1 PYNVPLYA
9 LQFISPFA
17 SGLSVGQ
24 TRVIAVSFP
33 SMRYVLTQSL
43 NFPRAF
49 VVVGYKVKDVTDVH
63 GADEPIDF
71 HEPDWHGGQCQSGIW
86 TTAKVNFTTS
96 TYNIGKNTRNLSIG
110 VHAYCSWTYLNGAPF
125 GGFQQVYSDQ
135 NKVWYVNNYA
145 WGNYESGGTITVTCL
160 NLPGAGI

>member
-1 PYNVPLYA
+1 MTFLPDGHVAVAPGQRHAVAEAVTIWL
-9 LQFISPFA
+9 SPA
-17 SGLSVGQ
+17 
-24 TRVIAVSFP
+24 
-33 SMRYVLTQSL
+33 
-43 NFPRAF
+43 
-49 VVVGYKVKDVTDVH
+49 
-63 GADEPIDF
+63 PIFF
-71 HEPDWHGGQCQSGIW
+71 HVPDWHWPPCQSGIW
-86 TTAKVNFTTS
+86 TTAEVNFTTS

>member
-1 PYNVPLYA
+1 VSIKNDGHYFCRAGGNRPD
-9 LQFISPFA
+9 
-17 SGLSVGQ
+17 GLNE
-24 TRVIAVSFP
+24 P
-33 SMRYVLTQSL
+33 
-43 NFPRAF
+43 
-49 VVVGYKVKDVTDVH
+49 VT
-63 GADEPIDF
+63 
-71 HEPDWHGGQCQSGIW
+71 
-86 TTAKVNFTTS
+86 
-96 TYNIGKNTRNLSIG
+96 NIGKNTRNLSIG

>member
-1 PYNVPLYA
+1 MAMGSVVHLLFFLSEQCYLM
-9 LQFISPFA
+9 PFSTYRIGTEA
-17 SGLSVGQ
+17 SANPVSGQ
-24 TRVIAVSFP
+24 R
-33 SMRYVLTQSL
+33 Q
-43 NFPRAF
+43 
-49 VVVGYKVKDVTDVH
+49 
-63 GADEPIDF
+63 
-71 HEPDWHGGQCQSGIW
+71 
-86 TTAKVNFTTS
+86 KVNFTTS

>member
-1 PYNVPLYA
+1 VTIWL
-9 LQFISPFA
+9 SPA
-17 SGLSVGQ
+17 
-24 TRVIAVSFP
+24 
-33 SMRYVLTQSL
+33 
-43 NFPRAF
+43 
-49 VVVGYKVKDVTDVH
+49 
-63 GADEPIDF
+63 PIFF
-71 HEPDWHGGQCQSGIW
+71 HVPDWHWPPCQSGIW

>member
-1 PYNVPLYA
+1 M
-9 LQFISPFA
+9 F
-17 SGLSVGQ
+17 
-24 TRVIAVSFP
+24 
-33 SMRYVLTQSL
+33 
-43 NFPRAF
+43 
-49 VVVGYKVKDVTDVH
+49 
-63 GADEPIDF
+63 F
-71 HEPDWHGGQCQSGIW
+71 HEPDWHWPPCQSGIW

>member
-1 PYNVPLYA
+1 MTFLPDGHVAVAPGQRHAVAEAVTIWL
-9 LQFISPFA
+9 SPA
-17 SGLSVGQ
+17 
-24 TRVIAVSFP
+24 
-33 SMRYVLTQSL
+33 
-43 NFPRAF
+43 
-49 VVVGYKVKDVTDVH
+49 
-63 GADEPIDF
+63 PIFF
-71 HEPDWHGGQCQSGIW
+71 HVPDWHWPPCQSGIW

>member
-1 PYNVPLYA
+1 L
-9 LQFISPFA
+9 
-17 SGLSVGQ
+17 
-24 TRVIAVSFP
+24 SFP
-33 SMRYVLTQSL
+33 PNALHT
-43 NFPRAF
+43 
-49 VVVGYKVKDVTDVH
+49 
-63 GADEPIDF
+63 
-71 HEPDWHGGQCQSGIW
+71 PDWHGGQCQSGIW

>member
-1 PYNVPLYA
+1 MLPDTL
-9 LQFISPFA
+9 I
-17 SGLSVGQ
+17 
-24 TRVIAVSFP
+24 
-33 SMRYVLTQSL
+33 
-43 NFPRAF
+43 
-49 VVVGYKVKDVTDVH
+49 
-63 GADEPIDF
+63 

-86 TTAKVNFTTS
+86 ATTKMNFTTS

-110 VHAYCSWTYLNGAPF
+110 VHAYCSWTYLNGSPF
-125 GGFQQVYSDQ
+125 GGFQQIYADQ